1 MKIKILGCCGGQ
13 MPGKNN
19 TAFLIN
25 NDTLLDAG
33 TIALTL
39 THAEQKKVKNI
50 LVSHAHADHIGAL
63 PFYAVNIVSNTG
75 EGVKIHG
82 SAFTINAIKKHLM
95 NGVLWPDFTNI
106 NNFGKNPIFSYVAL
120 TPGKWYNIG
129 GYRVKQI
136 PVHHTIP
143 TNGFIIGHKNRYI
156 VYSGDTKETS
166 AIWKEAAKLGSRL
179 KAVFVE
185 CSFPDKVR
193 FLADV
198 SAHLVPATIG
208 GELKKLGPKQKP
220 KVFVYHL
227 KPEYIKEIKADLK
240 KIKGY
245 KITVVDEKKTYTI

>member
-13 MPGKNN
+13 LPGRNN

-25 NDTLLDAG
+25 SDTLLDAG
-33 TIALTL
+33 TIALSLTL
-39 THAEQKKVKNI
+39 SEQKKIKNV
-50 LVSHAHADHIGAL
+50 LVSHAHADHIGGL

-75 EGVKIHG
+75 PGVVIHG
-82 SAFTINAIKKHLM
+82 SDYTVKAIKKHLM
-95 NGVLWPDFTNI
+95 NGVLWPDFTAI
-106 NNFGKNPIFSYVAL
+106 KNFGKKNIFSYNAL
-120 TPGKWYNIG
+120 KPGKWYSIG

-136 PVHHTIP
+136 PVNHTIP
-143 TNGFIIGHKNRYI
+143 TNGFIIGHKNRYV
-156 VYSGDTKETS
+156 VYSGDTKDTN
-166 AIWKEAAKLGSRL
+166 AIWKEAAKLGSKL

-185 CSFPDKVR
+185 CSFPDKVQ

-208 GELKKLGPKQKP
+208 SQLKKLGSSQKP

-227 KPEYIKEIKADLK
+227 KPEYIKEIKSDLK

-245 KITVVDEKKTYTI
+245 KITVVDEKKTYNI